1 MTAPVASGRVLATLN
16 SDGSRRW
23 IRPKPSYGAHW
34 RQRRAVAYALIALY
48 LGIPHLRLNGM
59 PLMLLDLPRREF
71 TLFGTTFLPTDTLLL
86 MLLGVSILLFIFLL
100 TALFGRVWCGW
111 GCPQTVWMEF
121 VFRPLERL
129 LEGGWAGSRQLD
141 AQGNHFHVGRII
153 KYALY
158 AVLAAVLANTF
169 IAYFVGTAQLAHW
182 MRQSPYDHPTPFV
195 VMAVTTLLVF
205 LDFTWFREQ
214 TCLVACPYGRWQS
227 VLLDKSSLIVA
238 YDPTRGEPR
247 GKPKDA
253 TANAHTGDCV
263 DCNACVLT
271 CPTGIDIRDGLQME
285 CIHCTQCADACNT
298 VMTRLDRPTGLVR
311 YTSREI
317 LTRQARHIVR
327 PRTIIYPLAFLLFFG
342 AFLYA
347 LTHRPTA
354 DVTLLGEVGETP
366 FTRNA
371 DGTVTDQLRVKIAN
385 RSGRPHQYTVT
396 ISGDPGVKVIA
407 PELPLTV
414 INGQNAT
421 ISLFLISSASLFT
434 HGERLIT
441 VVVDDGEHLRFERTW
456 RLVGPSEREH
466 AREKEKTS

>member
-16 SDGSRRW
+16 ADGSRRW
-23 IRPKPSYGAHW
+23 IRPKPSHGAHW

-48 LGIPHLRLNGM
+48 LGIPHLRFHGK

-111 GCPQTVWMEF
+111 GCPQTIWMEF
-121 VFRPLERL
+121 VFRPLERV

-141 AQGNHFHVGRII
+141 THHRHFHTGRIV

-158 AVLAAVLANTF
+158 AVLAALLANTF
-169 IAYFVGTAQLAHW
+169 LAYFVGTATLAGW

-227 VLLDKSSLIVA
+227 VLLDQSSLIVA
-238 YDPTRGEPR
+238 YDVNRGEPR
-247 GKPKDA
+247 GKPKD
-253 TANAHTGDCV
+253 NAAVARGGDCV

-285 CIHCTQCADACNT
+285 CIHCTQCADACDT
-298 VMTRLDRPTGLVR
+298 VMPRLERPTGLIR

-317 LTRQARHIVR
+317 LSGRARHIVR
-327 PRTIIYPLAFLLFFG
+327 PRTIIYPAAFLLFFG
-342 AFLYA
+342 GFLYT

-354 DVTLLGEVGETP
+354 DVTLLGEVGGTP
-366 FTRNA
+366 FTANA
-371 DGTVTDQLRVKIAN
+371 DGTVTNQLRVKIAN
-385 RSGRPHQYTVT
+385 RTSAPQTYRVS
-396 ISGDPGVKVIA
+396 IADDPGATIIA

-414 INGQNAT
+414 AEGQNAT
-421 ISLFLISSASLFT
+421 TSLFIISPASVFT
-434 HGERLIT
+434 RGERRIT
-441 VVVDDGEHLRFERTW
+441 VSVTDGRRLAFERPW
-456 RLVGPSEREH
+456 RLLGPSERGAPKHEE
-466 AREKEKTS
+466 EKP